1 MRVSALTVTGRRS
14 LLLPTTPTKGGPRT
28 VALSWSWKN
37 GSLRLA
43 VTVLSEWSENR
54 SSSTACAETCHST
67 YPIWRKLDR
76 SPQLK
81 LFCGRG
87 RNQKKEEPMT
97 SRTCTGILLT
107 LIVGLVAGCSTGSVP
122 QSEGDALMKRAQAS
136 RQEWNKIDPQFE
148 AFATKAYGYAF
159 FPELTKGGCVFGGAR
174 GQGVV
179 YEKGQHIGYADLTQM
194 SVGFQAGLQDYSQL
208 IVFENQ
214 QAMDRF
220 KRNEIDFGANAS
232 AVLAEKGAAMNA
244 QFVDGV
250 AVFVRP
256 TGGAVAEAS
265 LGGQQ
270 IAYLP
275 K

>member
-1 MRVSALTVTGRRS
+1 MTSQ
-14 LLLPTTPTKGGPRT
+14 KRT
-28 VALSWSWKN
+28 IVVVAL
-37 GSLRLA
+37 LA
-43 VTVLSEWSENR
+43 
-54 SSSTACAETCHST
+54 
-67 YPIWRKLDR
+67 
-76 SPQLK
+76 
-81 LFCGRG
+81 
-87 RNQKKEEPMT
+87 
-97 SRTCTGILLT
+97 
-107 LIVGLVAGCSTGSVP
+107 GLAAGCSTGSVGKA
-122 QSEGDALMKRAQAS
+122 EGDALVKKAQAS
-136 RQEWNKIDPQFE
+136 RQEWNKVDPQFE
-148 AFATKAYGYAF
+148 AFAKKGYGWAF
-159 FPELTKGGCVFGGAR
+159 FPEITKGGFVVGGAR

-214 QAMDRF
+214 PAMEKF

-232 AVLAEKGAAMNA
+232 AVVADKGAAMGA

-256 TGGAVAEAS
+256 IQGVMAEAS

>member
-1 MRVSALTVTGRRS
+1 MIGEMKVHLWTDHRAAKNILRKWKLTMKEKGGFMTSKKRALVVMAFVTG
-14 LLLPTTPTKGGPRT
+14 L
-28 VALSWSWKN
+28 
-37 GSLRLA
+37 
-43 VTVLSEWSENR
+43 VT
-54 SSSTACAETCHST
+54 
-67 YPIWRKLDR
+67 
-76 SPQLK
+76 
-81 LFCGRG
+81 
-87 RNQKKEEPMT
+87 
-97 SRTCTGILLT
+97 
-107 LIVGLVAGCSTGSVP
+107 GCSTGQVGKG
-122 QSEGDALMKRAQAS
+122 EGDALVKKAQAS
-136 RQEWNKIDPQFE
+136 RQEWNKVDPQFE
-148 AFATKAYGYAF
+148 AFAKKGYGYAF
-159 FPELTKGGCVFGGAR
+159 FPEITKGGFVVGGAR

-214 QAMDRF
+214 PAMEKF

-232 AVLAEKGAAMNA
+232 AVVADRGAAMGA

-256 TGGAVAEAS
+256 TGGAMAEAS